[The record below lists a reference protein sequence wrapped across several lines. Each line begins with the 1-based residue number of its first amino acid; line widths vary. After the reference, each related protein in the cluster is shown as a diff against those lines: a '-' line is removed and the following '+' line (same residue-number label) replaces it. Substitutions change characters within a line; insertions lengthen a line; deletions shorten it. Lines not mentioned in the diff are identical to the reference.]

1 MRDSQWHHHKW
12 DYHITRS
19 KISYSLIEPQP
30 LPSTLAYAMN
40 SMHLHSTHT
49 PLAAPLVGSAFKIQI
64 KVCGGVFLQKQSM
77 CLSCWLFRHG
87 SSVVDVWQLCL
98 RRFPPLELH
107 KGILNSS
114 CLLILLIH
122 TKHKYNQM

>member
-1 MRDSQWHHHKW
+1 MSLIFFNPVLPVESPQV

-77 CLSCWLFRHG
+77 CLSC
-87 SSVVDVWQLCL
+87 
-98 RRFPPLELH
+98 
-107 KGILNSS
+107 
-114 CLLILLIH
+114 
-122 TKHKYNQM
+122 